1 MSQPLGPHTALLF
14 GLTAHICPHLP
25 QFFGSSSLTQAPLQ
39 GLKPSSQAMPQPLA
53 PQVARPFATPAQ
65 AVSQFWQCPA
75 SVAKSTHEPPQ
86 LVLPLGHSVTH
97 LPFEH
102 ACSVAHGLSQ
112 PPQLAGLALVSMQAE
127 PHSAKPWSQLAPHTP
142 ASHTAMPLAGA
153 SQTVPHTL
161 QFWASVAKLT
171 QAEPHK
177 AKPSAQVRPHLPA
190 SHTALPLVGMGH
202 AMPHSP
208 QLSGLEVVSMHD
220 PLQFMRPPEQP
231 AVHLD

>member
-1 MSQPLGPHTALLF
+1 
-14 GLTAHICPHLP
+14 
-25 QFFGSSSLTQAPLQ
+25 
-39 GLKPSSQAMPQPLA
+39 
-53 PQVARPFATPAQ
+53 
-65 AVSQFWQCPA
+65 
-75 SVAKSTHEPPQ
+75 
-86 LVLPLGHSVTH
+86 
-97 LPFEH
+97 
-102 ACSVAHGLSQ
+102 
-112 PPQLAGLALVSMQAE
+112 
-127 PHSAKPWSQLAPHTP
+127 
-142 ASHTAMPLAGA
+142 
-153 SQTVPHTL
+153 L